1 MDILK
6 GEREK
11 VFPGVTNIRMEGTER
26 GRSENKILKMFTV
39 QSQCTIPSFLGI
51 CLREGYLEYFYFVF

>member
-26 GRSENKILKMFTV
+26 GRSENKILKMFM
-39 QSQCTIPSFLGI
+39 CIHNAPCPPSLG
-51 CLREGYLEYFYFVF
+51 FA